1 MTLTWADLVIGK
13 IIVYICD
20 ERSKCLMP
28 LVDMNSESYEQ
39 VWLPEENQQ
48 VLTTLFDQLY

>member
-1 MTLTWADLVIGK
+1 
-13 IIVYICD
+13 
-20 ERSKCLMP
+20 MP